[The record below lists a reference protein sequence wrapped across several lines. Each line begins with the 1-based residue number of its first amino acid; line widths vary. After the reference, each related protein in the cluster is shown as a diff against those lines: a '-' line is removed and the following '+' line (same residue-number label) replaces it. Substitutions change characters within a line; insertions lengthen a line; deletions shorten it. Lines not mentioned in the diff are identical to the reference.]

1 MSTPRSEIGHGQ
13 LWWADLD
20 GDKVRPVL
28 VLTRAWIAPRLTRI
42 LVAPITTTIR
52 NIPTEVAL
60 DTNEGLGQPSV
71 VNLDNAQL
79 LTIDRLLD
87 RIGSVAPERW
97 PEVCTAM
104 ARVMAC

>member
-1 MSTPRSEIGHGQ
+1 MSAPRSEVGHGQ

-28 VLTRAWIAPRLTRI
+28 VLTRSWIAPKLTRI
-42 LVAPITTTIR
+42 LVAPITTR
-52 NIPTEVAL
+52 VRKIPTEVSL
-60 DTNEGLGQPSV
+60 DANEGLPKRCV
-71 VNLDNAQL
+71 ANLDNAQL

-87 RIGSVAPERW
+87 RIGTVAPARW